1 MKMTAGHT
9 DAGRRTPDAGRR
21 PRQTRFYVQRPERL
35 VRLKL
40 RLFKEVH
47 GCLRTPE
54 CAQRRQKPLAAYP
67 PRPRCC
73 GDNFR
78 SLLRLGSWHVT
89 GRGSEASVSS

>member
-9 DAGRRTPDAGRR
+9 DAGRQ
-21 PRQTRFYVQRPERL
+21 PRQTRFYVQRPERP

-54 CAQRRQKPLAAYP
+54 CAQRRQKPLAA
-67 PRPRCC
+67 
-73 GDNFR
+73 
-78 SLLRLGSWHVT
+78 
-89 GRGSEASVSS
+89 

>member
-21 PRQTRFYVQRPERL
+21 PRQTRFYVQRPECP

-54 CAQRRQKPLAAYP
+54 CAQRRQKPLAA
-67 PRPRCC
+67 
-73 GDNFR
+73 
-78 SLLRLGSWHVT
+78 
-89 GRGSEASVSS
+89 